1 MPPQVPRLTRQ
12 TDYCLYCRRY
22 VVLGYRRKYLSKSWL
37 NWLRELDWLLSCW
50 RRQFNNAYAVIDFQ
64 CQRVCK
70 WQSNQRNFMQMSS
83 ILTILGPLTWLSS
96 ILVDDDLNEMISM
109 KCDIAEYVGHET
121 KWSWTFLLQTDNTI
135 SDTWDLSS
143 LLEQWTWDNAIWNP
157 GRKYAG
163 DLAGKKSAQ
172 LFSIKMWVSARRKD
186 GGGLVMIIT
195 MKSFIGWWWWSPWR
209 VLYPILILFP
219 ILVDDE
225 HRHEECCVLWRGASQ
240 GSLPVDKIGI
250 HHCFRHTDHHFKK
263 NRQRNHY
270 SHLLPTSVGSLMWMF
285 TLVPTH
291 KEMKH
296 LPTLY

>member
-1 MPPQVPRLTRQ
+1 MTLFNI
-12 TDYCLYCRRY
+12 
-22 VVLGYRRKYLSKSWL
+22 SWR
-37 NWLRELDWLLSCW
+37 WLKW
-50 RRQFNNAYAVIDFQ
+50 NDF
-64 CQRVCK
+64 
-70 WQSNQRNFMQMSS
+70 
-83 ILTILGPLTWLSS
+83 
-96 ILVDDDLNEMISM
+96 NEMWY
-109 KCDIAEYVGHET
+109 CGVCG
-121 KWSWTFLLQTDNTI
+121 
-135 SDTWDLSS
+135 TWDQVKLNISS
-143 LLEQWTWDNAIWNP
+143 PDRQHHIWHMRFIKPAWTCDNAIWNP

-195 MKSFIGWWWWSPWR
+195 MKSFLGWWWWSPWR

>member
-1 MPPQVPRLTRQ
+1 MVSSSSEQRHCDQIFFRAGQRAAWKPHYWHTHTHTHTHKMPPQVPRLTRQ

-121 KWSWTFLLQTDNTI
+121 KWTWTFLLQTDNTI

-143 LLEQWTWDNAIWNP
+143 LLEHVTTQFETQEGNMQEI
-157 GRKYAG
+157 
-163 DLAGKKSAQ
+163 
-172 LFSIKMWVSARRKD
+172 
-186 GGGLVMIIT
+186 
-195 MKSFIGWWWWSPWR
+195 
-209 VLYPILILFP
+209 
-219 ILVDDE
+219 
-225 HRHEECCVLWRGASQ
+225 
-240 GSLPVDKIGI
+240 
-250 HHCFRHTDHHFKK
+250 
-263 NRQRNHY
+263 
-270 SHLLPTSVGSLMWMF
+270 
-285 TLVPTH
+285 
-291 KEMKH
+291 
-296 LPTLY
+296 

>member
-1 MPPQVPRLTRQ
+1 MIFKPSHRAWDWKAAFFHSHLAAFTSLAHLTSHLAHLTTLAYLTSHLAHLTSAAHLQEQDNSNAGRLRKALHWFEIGRRLNQGLEQLFWAAPLWWAALLSSAIVIKSSSEQVSEQPESHIIGTHTHTHTHKMPPQVPRLTRQ

-143 LLEQWTWDNAIWNP
+143 LLEHGTTQFETQEGNMQEI
-157 GRKYAG
+157 
-163 DLAGKKSAQ
+163 
-172 LFSIKMWVSARRKD
+172 
-186 GGGLVMIIT
+186 
-195 MKSFIGWWWWSPWR
+195 
-209 VLYPILILFP
+209 
-219 ILVDDE
+219 
-225 HRHEECCVLWRGASQ
+225 
-240 GSLPVDKIGI
+240 
-250 HHCFRHTDHHFKK
+250 
-263 NRQRNHY
+263 
-270 SHLLPTSVGSLMWMF
+270 
-285 TLVPTH
+285 
-291 KEMKH
+291 
-296 LPTLY
+296 